1 MPWRMKTSA
10 FVLAVDT
17 NVMVR
22 FFADDDDLP
31 SVQAKQLITETADR
45 RIYLS
50 MLVLAET
57 FTVLTKVRKF
67 PSAPVH
73 EGYRMLLRSPTFSVE
88 NPQMV
93 AMAID
98 AGERTKCGFTDALIA
113 LQNNAAGCET
123 TATFDHRASRLDGMQ
138 RLEDLL

>member
-1 MPWRMKTSA
+1 MRWPKKTSA

-17 NVMVR
+17 NVLVR
-22 FFADDDDLP
+22 FFADDDDLQ
-31 SVQAKQLITETADR
+31 SVQAKQFITQTADR

-67 PSAPVH
+67 PSTAVH
-73 EGYRMLLRSPTFSVE
+73 EAYRMLLRSPTFTVE
-88 NPQMV
+88 NPQLV
-93 AMAID
+93 AGAIET
-98 AGERTKCGFTDALIA
+98 GESTKCGFTDALIA
-113 LQNNAAGCET
+113 LQNQAAGCST

-138 RLEDLL
+138 RVEDLL